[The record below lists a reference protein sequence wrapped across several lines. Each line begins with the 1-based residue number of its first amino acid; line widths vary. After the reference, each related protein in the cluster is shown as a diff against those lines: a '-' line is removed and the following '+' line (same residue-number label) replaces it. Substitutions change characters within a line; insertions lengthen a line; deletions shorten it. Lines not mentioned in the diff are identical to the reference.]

1 MAKVLYWDIENSY
14 MLGAVWQTYNIS
26 HIPPSNIIQDTF
38 IISAQWKWEGGQVES
53 ISSNGKDD
61 TRVIKKLHGLLSSA
75 DYAVAHN
82 GDRHDWPVTL
92 GRMQVLGLPPINE
105 PTFLDTLKM
114 AKKARF
120 ASRSLDA
127 LCQKFDL
134 PRKREAEKGIWL
146 AATLG
151 DKEAIKKIEEYGRGD
166 IEPLEAL
173 YKRLSPYGHNK
184 INRGL
189 FTEYPCC
196 PNCQSQ
202 NMQARGLRVTK
213 VSKMQRWQCQD
224 CGAWASTSPRI
235 KGAFF
240 K

>member
-1 MAKVLYWDIENSY
+1 LKLLYWDIENSY
-14 MLGAVWQTYNIS
+14 ILGAVWQTYNIS

-38 IISAQWKWEGGQVES
+38 IISAQWKWEGGEVQS

-61 TRVIKKLHGLLSSA
+61 TCVVKKLHALLSSA

-82 GDRHDWPVTL
+82 GDRHDWPITL

-105 PTFLDTLKM
+105 PTFIDTLKM

-151 DKEAIKKIEEYGRGD
+151 DKEAIKKIEHYGCGD
-166 IEPLEAL
+166 IESLEQL
-173 YKRLSPYGHNK
+173 YRKLSPYGANK
-184 INRGL
+184 MNRGL
-189 FTEYPCC
+189 FSDAPCC
-196 PNCQSQ
+196 PTCGGS
-202 NMQARGLRVTK
+202 NMQARGVRVTK
-213 VSKMQRWQCQD
+213 ASKMQRWQCQD
-224 CGAWASTSPRI
+224 CGSWATSAPRI
-235 KGAFF
+235 KGAMF